1 MKSAYKK
8 LALAVCLCAG
18 LTGPDVEA
26 EEPPP
31 TKDWKNLTINDLS
44 VMRQLIVSSHPGAI
58 DSNNEVFTDWVERG
72 YLEAS
77 QLSERVNSRKDSQAV
92 LNFYIAGFKDGH
104 VGLNQPD
111 QGGSSW
117 AGFIL
122 EMQGQNFVVKQV
134 AKNWSVPLPPIDS
147 KVISCDNK
155 SVREILQSEISPYVD
170 RRLALKSTWL
180 HLAKQLTVD
189 DANYPVL
196 VRVLSKSCLVV
207 LPNGVRQNFNLL
219 WQEDRGQLE
228 AFLRQPQ
235 PPQSLQN
242 LGGGRY
248 WIHVSNFM
256 PSAAENASLD
266 KMLDV
271 IKSIDDAKLV
281 VLDTRGNRG
290 GNSLVGAEI
299 LSALLGSQMVKSLDE
314 SSAYAMWRVS
324 PFALTTL
331 NNALATMGRDYGGN
345 SEAYSFVFNLT
356 RSMELAFHEKK
367 DWLRQPSTSSV
378 EQEGSRGFNARG
390 FKGRLALVTDSFCAS
405 ACLDF
410 VGVVLAIPGVVHLG
424 ASTSGDTVYID
435 IGSQTLPSGAQFW
448 IPLKVWRGRARGSN
462 QSYDPSF
469 VFDGDINDT
478 VAVQKWVLNN
488 L

>member
-1 MKSAYKK
+1 MTCNADVFLLRRLFLTLFMLVVLPPFV
-8 LALAVCLCAG
+8 LADEANAKHWRD
-18 LTGPDVEA
+18 LTV
-26 EEPPP
+26 
-31 TKDWKNLTINDLS
+31 NDLS
-44 VMRQLIVSSHPGAI
+44 VIRQLIITSHPGAI
-58 DSNNEVFTDWVERG
+58 DSDNESFIEWVERG

-77 QLSERVNSRKDSQAV
+77 QLSKRVSSRKDSQAV

-147 KVISCDNK
+147 KVVSCDNK

-196 VRVLSKSCLVV
+196 VRALSKSCLVV

-235 PPQSLQN
+235 PLQSLQN

-345 SEAYSFVFNLT
+345 SEAI
-356 RSMELAFHEKK
+356 
-367 DWLRQPSTSSV
+367 
-378 EQEGSRGFNARG
+378 
-390 FKGRLALVTDSFCAS
+390 
-405 ACLDF
+405 
-410 VGVVLAIPGVVHLG
+410 VLFLI
-424 ASTSGDTVYID
+424 
-435 IGSQTLPSGAQFW
+435 
-448 IPLKVWRGRARGSN
+448 
-462 QSYDPSF
+462 
-469 VFDGDINDT
+469 
-478 VAVQKWVLNN
+478 
-488 L
+488 